1 MRQITEMA
9 ESGFPPRKRPR
20 KISEYFS
27 RVPSADNVGT
37 STDREAS
44 GGDSTT
50 ISATVR
56 ESTGTTVS
64 ATVNFNP
71 TFVTVSSG
79 AARQPSTQS
88 FPSDIA
94 QSNSDQ
100 PVQPVINFP
109 TTLIGGRPRSF
120 QVSWF
125 QQYQWLEYSL
135 ERDSC
140 YCYPCRLFSRDPSD
154 SAFVNPNGYS
164 DWKHAPGK
172 TGSLYL
178 HASSTAHSS
187 AMVVWQQFKLNRERK
202 TTLAHRMDSLG
213 EQTLQINRHYIKT
226 IAEVI
231 LLCARQDIALR
242 GHDESDKSENPG
254 NFKAILH
261 LIANHDDQFQL
272 SYRNAP
278 RNALYTSPDIQNQ
291 LASIMSNMVR
301 EVICTQVRDA
311 VYFSLLV
318 DETKDISKKEQ
329 MSIVLRYLQNS
340 KVYERFI
347 GFVHISS
354 LDAASLVEYIC
365 DTMSA
370 CHLSLDNCV
379 SQCYDGA
386 SVMSGACSGVQA
398 RIREIA
404 PCAIYTHCCAHRL
417 NLVLVDCFRCIS
429 YAGEFL
435 AQLESLYVFMSAS
448 KAHELFLEKQTLL
461 RPGKQ
466 VIQLKRLVE
475 TRWACRHMSI
485 VAVRQTFGAILA
497 TLNAIALSTDH
508 DRSIQAQGILC
519 TIQCFQFVV
528 CLVIFD
534 YLFGLTKGLSDA
546 LQSPDLDLAAAVC
559 LISSVES
566 TLSESRSDT
575 SWSKLWDEATK
586 LAMEYKITIPR
597 ERSSRQCGV
606 PRRLDDYILIGSS
619 LGHRD
624 DLTSKDDYC
633 YHLYYAVIDNMLGE
647 MNKRFSESNKEI
659 MKAIQ
664 SCSPKSENYLDFEAL
679 KPLVDLYSSKLPSE
693 DSLKLE
699 LVHAANVVK
708 QTNPN
713 AKTNMDTIAV
723 LTPLKPAFPGILQ
736 LLNIVQTIAVT
747 SSSCER
753 TFSSLKRIKTYLR
766 STMGDER
773 LSSLSVLSIERD
785 LSSDIQ
791 MSDVLDNFA
800 NSNRRILL

>member
-1 MRQITEMA
+1 MA
-9 ESGFPPRKRPR
+9 DSAASGCPPSKRPK

-27 RVPSADNVGT
+27 RVPSTNNVGT
-37 STDREAS
+37 STNLEGDC
-44 GGDSTT
+44 GGSTT
-50 ISATVR
+50 ISASVR

-64 ATVNFNP
+64 VTVNFNP

-79 AARQPSTQS
+79 DGRTSTQLR

-100 PVQPVINFP
+100 PVQPVMNFR
-109 TTLIGGRPRSF
+109 TTLIGGRPRSC
-120 QVSWF
+120 QASWF
-125 QQYQWLEYSL
+125 QQHPWLEYSF

-154 SAFVNPNGYS
+154 SAFANPNGYR

-178 HASSTAHSS
+178 HANSTTHSN
-187 AMVVWQQFKLNRERK
+187 AMLAWQQLKLNHQRK
-202 TTLAHRMDSLG
+202 TTLAHRLDSLG
-213 EQTLQINRHYIKT
+213 DQALQMNRHYIKT

-254 NFKAILH
+254 NFKAILQ
-261 LIANHDDQFQL
+261 LVANHDDQFQQ

-291 LASIMSNMVR
+291 IASIMSNMVR

-318 DETKDISKKEQ
+318 DEAKDISKKEQ
-329 MSIVLRYLQNS
+329 ISIVLRYLQND

-398 RIREIA
+398 RIREIN

-417 NLVLVDCFRCIS
+417 NLVLVDCCRSVAF
-429 YAGEFL
+429 AGEFL
-435 AQLESLYVFMSAS
+435 AQLESLYVFMAAS
-448 KAHELFLEKQTLL
+448 KAHELFLENQTML

-497 TLNAIALSTDH
+497 TLNTIASSTDH
-508 DRSIQAQGILC
+508 DRSIQAQGILRS
-519 TIQCFQFVV
+519 IQCFQFLI

-534 YLFGLTKGLSDA
+534 YLFGITKGLSDA
-546 LQSPDLDLAAAVC
+546 LQSPHLDLAACSC
-559 LISSVES
+559 LS
-566 TLSESRSDT
+566 
-575 SWSKLWDEATK
+575 
-586 LAMEYKITIPR
+586 
-597 ERSSRQCGV
+597 
-606 PRRLDDYILIGSS
+606 
-619 LGHRD
+619 
-624 DLTSKDDYC
+624 
-633 YHLYYAVIDNMLGE
+633 HL
-647 MNKRFSESNKEI
+647 FS
-659 MKAIQ
+659 
-664 SCSPKSENYLDFEAL
+664 
-679 KPLVDLYSSKLPSE
+679 
-693 DSLKLE
+693 
-699 LVHAANVVK
+699 
-708 QTNPN
+708 
-713 AKTNMDTIAV
+713 
-723 LTPLKPAFPGILQ
+723 
-736 LLNIVQTIAVT
+736 
-747 SSSCER
+747 
-753 TFSSLKRIKTYLR
+753 
-766 STMGDER
+766 
-773 LSSLSVLSIERD
+773 
-785 LSSDIQ
+785 
-791 MSDVLDNFA
+791 
-800 NSNRRILL
+800 